1 MKIVHV
7 VSCLT
12 LPFLLLACD
21 PRTTEQPGLDPRLEA
36 EVANMAEALAA
47 GPLKVAGNQLLIG
60 LVDEGELAWVR
71 TFGQQV
77 EGEPWVPEQA
87 FPAPDLLPTVLA
99 VGLER
104 LVDQERLSLTD
115 ARRLELLGP
124 GGSTA
129 AEVMAAELEKAA
141 GRPWQDY
148 LREEITDPL
157 KMTATR
163 FPAGAPNLETSA
175 ADLIHLMVDLQKAHA
190 GRTFKRLRQEA
201 AQRLL
206 RPLNG
211 QQGFTLEFGGQGQSA
226 YFLRRGSSDGLAY
239 LWLGFYSSGNGVVIF
254 GPSAA
259 LVDEARAVVAK
270 SYDWPAL
277 KG

>member
-1 MKIVHV
+1 MKIARLFC
-7 VSCLT
+7 CLT
-12 LPFLLLACD
+12 LAFLLLACD

-87 FPAPDLLPTVLA
+87 FPVPDLLPTVLA

-115 ARRLELLGP
+115 ERKRELLGTAP
-124 GGSTA
+124 PAPALA
-129 AEVMAAELEKAA
+129 AEIEKAA
-141 GRPWQDY
+141 GRPWRDY

-163 FPAGAPNLETSA
+163 FPEGAPNLETSA

-211 QQGFTLEFGGQGQSA
+211 QQGFTLELGGQGQSA